1 MAYQPIVIGSANAK
15 AGDTLFDGAAKI
27 NSNFVE
33 LYSVATLTRRIVV
46 NAISDL
52 PAAVGGVI
60 TLEDNT
66 LYVQADNVN
75 FSTTRLVF
83 GDNTVY
89 SGLDSLVVTLSY
101 VGTLPLF
108 TITNSN
114 GSVKDIRVTHPNGPL
129 FSFSD
134 PAGSHVLRVSD
145 VSYAGSSIGALGG
158 NNSGIRLTN
167 FSGSLTSGGM
177 LFTGNWR
184 AFLFEPSLSSIGAG
198 SFIDLGSATFDSI
211 SISETTL
218 SYVTGSSFVSGLIN
232 SGNINAGGLASIE
245 AVRLT
250 GTGAPLQGITPDD
263 TLYVF
268 AHNNSIRDSKADGL
282 ISMQGNTT
290 QSVVGTPV
298 GGVGIPVLV
307 AGVWVLDEVSQFTGS
322 TNGRFTY
329 IADNDVRLPIL
340 FSVSASPAL
349 STGISISAY
358 IAINGVAVAQSRR
371 QGTGAANNPTS
382 ITLPWQYTFSTGD
395 YVEVFIANDTNATNI
410 LVSSAVG
417 RIN

>member
-1 MAYQPIVIGSANAK
+1 MAYQPIVIGAANAK
-15 AGDTLFDGAAKI
+15 TGDTLFDGATKI
-27 NSNFVE
+27 NSNFTE
-33 LYSVATLTRRIVV
+33 LYAVATLTRRVVV
-46 NAISDL
+46 NTIADL

-66 LYVQADNVN
+66 FYVQADDVN

-108 TITNSN
+108 TIANSN
-114 GSVKDIRVTHPNGPL
+114 GSVKDIRVTHPNSPL

-134 PAGSHVLRVSD
+134 PTGSHVLRVSD
-145 VSYAGSSIGALGG
+145 VSYVGNSIGTLGG

-167 FSGSLTSGGM
+167 FSGSVTSNGM
-177 LFTGNWR
+177 LFTGNWL
-184 AFLFEPSLSSIGAG
+184 AFLFEPSLSSLGAG

-218 SYVTGSSFVSGLIN
+218 SYVTGSFFMSGLAN
-232 SGNINAGGLASIE
+232 AGNINTDGLASIE
-245 AVRLT
+245 SVRLT
-250 GTGAPLQGITPDD
+250 GTGTPLQGITPDD
-263 TLYVF
+263 ISYVF
-268 AHNNSIRDSKADGL
+268 AHNNSIRDSKPDGL
-282 ISMQGNTT
+282 ISMQGNTVET
-290 QSVVGTPV
+290 VVGTPV
-298 GGVGIPVLV
+298 GGTGTPVLA
-307 AGVWVLDEVSQFTGS
+307 AGVWVLDEVSQFTATTS
-322 TNGRFTY
+322 GRFTY
-329 IADNDVRLPIL
+329 IGDNDVRLPIV

-358 IAINGVAVAQSRR
+358 IAINGVAVTQSRR
-371 QGTGAANNPTS
+371 QGTGSANNPTS
-382 ITLPWQYTFSTGD
+382 ITLPWQFTFSTGD
-395 YVEVFIANDTNATNI
+395 YVEVFIANDSNATNI

>member
-1 MAYQPIVIGSANAK
+1 MAYQPIVIGAANAK

-33 LYSVATLTRRIVV
+33 LYSVATPTRRIVV

-60 TLEDNT
+60 TLEANT
-66 LYVQADNVN
+66 LYVQADDVN

-114 GSVKDIRVTHPNGPL
+114 GSVKNIRVTHPNSPL

-134 PAGSHVLRVSD
+134 PTGSHVLRVSD
-145 VSYAGSSIGALGG
+145 VSYFGSSIGTLGG

-167 FSGSLTSGGM
+167 FSGSVTANGM
-177 LFTGNWR
+177 LFTGSWR
-184 AFLFEPSLSSIGAG
+184 AFLFEPSLSSLGSG
-198 SFIDLGSATFDSI
+198 SFVDLGSATFDSI

-218 SYVTGSSFVSGLIN
+218 SYVTGSFFMSGLTN
-232 SGNINAGGLASIE
+232 AGNINTGGLASIE
-245 AVRLT
+245 SVRLT
-250 GTGAPLQGITPDD
+250 GTGTPLQGITPDD
-263 TLYVF
+263 ILYVF

-298 GGVGIPVLV
+298 GGTGTPVLV
-307 AGVWVLDEVSQFTGS
+307 AGVWVPDEISQFTGS
-322 TNGRFTY
+322 TSGRFTY
-329 IADNDVRLPIL
+329 IGDNDARLPIL

-358 IAINGVAVAQSRR
+358 IAINGVAVTQSRR

-382 ITLPWQYTFSTGD
+382 ITLPWQYTFSTND
-395 YVEVFIANDTNATNI
+395 YIEVFIANDSNATNI